1 MANQSPVSGPSAPV
15 GGDYD
20 VAVVG
25 AGIVGLGLAAAALE
39 RGLRVVVVER
49 AHTVQGASVR
59 NFGHVGVTIHAGEAA
74 EFARR
79 TRELWLRL
87 AERAGFWHR
96 ASGAVMVARHEDEL
110 AALNESGVGRLLTA
124 AETTA
129 LVPVADA
136 VGGAHLADDLQV
148 DPREA
153 APAVAAHLEA
163 EGVAFRWRTSALG
176 VEPGI
181 LHTSRGE
188 IRAATI
194 VVAVGH
200 DVDQLYPVIAEEHGV
215 ERCALDMMLADGVGL
230 GLPLLTGSSMLR
242 YSAIAGAPSAA
253 DIRVRLERQEPG
265 VFTHDVNQ
273 MYTQRPDG
281 TLIVGDTHD
290 VGISVSPFQD
300 EAAFALLERLTAD
313 LFGHPLR
320 MRQRWQ
326 GVYAKGPEDFL
337 RAAPSD
343 GVRIVSVTTGI
354 GMSTGLGLAESVIAD
369 LWG

>member
-1 MANQSPVSGPSAPV
+1 
-15 GGDYD
+15 
-20 VAVVG
+20 
-25 AGIVGLGLAAAALE
+25 
-39 RGLRVVVVER
+39 
-49 AHTVQGASVR
+49 
-59 NFGHVGVTIHAGEAA
+59 
-74 EFARR
+74 
-79 TRELWLRL
+79 
-87 AERAGFWHR
+87 
-96 ASGAVMVARHEDEL
+96 MVARHEDEL
-110 AALNESGVGRLLTA
+110 AALRESGVGRLLSA
-124 AETTA
+124 AETA
-129 LVPVADA
+129 DLVPVADA

-153 APAVAAHLEA
+153 APAVAKHLAA
-163 EGVAFRWRTSALG
+163 EGVAFHWRTSALG
-176 VEPGI
+176 IEPGI

-200 DVDQLYPVIAEEHGV
+200 DVDQLYPVIAEGEGIQ
-215 ERCALDMMLADGVGL
+215 RCALDMMLADGVGL
-230 GLPLLTGSSMLR
+230 DLPLLTGSSMLR

-253 DIRVRLERQEPG
+253 DIRARLERQEPG
-265 VFTHDVNQ
+265 VFAHDVNQ

-290 VGISVSPFQD
+290 VGVAVSPFQD
-300 EAAFALLERLTAD
+300 ERAFSLLERLSAD

-326 GVYAKGPEDFL
+326 GVYAKGPGDFL
-337 RAAPSD
+337 RVAPAD

-354 GMSTGLGLAESVIAD
+354 GMSTGLGLAESIIAD